1 VLVHSAVLFELILL
15 VSLFFVRLCELV
27 WSALLVGLVRFGGWF
42 GSFMGWFGSFMW
54 VGLVLL
60 MWLLIAFP
68 WLLVG
73 WF

>member
-54 VGLVLL
+54 VGLVGFGLV
-60 MWLLIAFP
+60 WFGFYYLI
-68 WLLVG
+68 
-73 WF
+73 